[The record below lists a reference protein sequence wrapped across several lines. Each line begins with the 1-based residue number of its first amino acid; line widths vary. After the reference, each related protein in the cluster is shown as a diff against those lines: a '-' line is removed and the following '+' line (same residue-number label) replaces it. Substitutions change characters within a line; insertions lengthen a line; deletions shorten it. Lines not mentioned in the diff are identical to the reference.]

1 MMPRLFPW
9 TLLLLI
15 QIPSRPT
22 LLLPELSIRD
32 CNRYPGSIRV
42 IQCKLRNSTTI
53 LLHTS
58 RSCDDDEEGVVVD
71 VDEVVAPV
79 IIFEEDEDDSL
90 IVTKED
96 GNVVHLSF
104 GSKTKGSA

>member
-1 MMPRLFPW
+1 MEYPMMPRLFPW
-9 TLLLLI
+9 TLFK
-15 QIPSRPT
+15 IPSRPT
-22 LLLPELSIRD
+22 LLLLELSSRD

-71 VDEVVAPV
+71 VDDEVVAPV
-79 IIFEEDEDDSL
+79 IIFEEEEDDIMAL
-90 IVTKED
+90 LTF
-96 GNVVHLSF
+96 L
-104 GSKTKGSA
+104 